1 VSSNASIVDVA
12 FTQPHRLVPTDP
24 DASVPTDPDASVPTD
39 PDASVPTDP
48 DASVPTEQPYS
59 ERSEPPS
66 IALNMSGSQTSR
78 VFELTLQDAH
88 RIITSHQVLGRVLL
102 MEPHSKQTLPF
113 ITVTLTEELCGYFT
127 TKRNRVG

>member
-1 VSSNASIVDVA
+1 
-12 FTQPHRLVPTDP
+12 
-24 DASVPTDPDASVPTD
+24 
-39 PDASVPTDP
+39 
-48 DASVPTEQPYS
+48 
-59 ERSEPPS
+59 
-66 IALNMSGSQTSR
+66 LNMSGSQTSR